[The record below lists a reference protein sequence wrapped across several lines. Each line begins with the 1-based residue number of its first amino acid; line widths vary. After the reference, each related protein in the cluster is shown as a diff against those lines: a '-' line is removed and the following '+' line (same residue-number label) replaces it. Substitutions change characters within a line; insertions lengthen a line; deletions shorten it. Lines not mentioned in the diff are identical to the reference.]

1 MASFV
6 LTQQR
11 RETFERDGMLS
22 VPGYFDP
29 RDLTAMSDA
38 VWADVRSRYGI
49 ERHVPATWH
58 DQRPAQF
65 KSLNRSGAF
74 DALRPGCAAIA
85 DEFFGLGN
93 WEYNFPG
100 LLVTFP
106 TGSWAVPHNIWH
118 LDSNPID
125 YMAGLRN
132 IKVFTFLEPVRPRG
146 GGTCYVEGSNRVVM
160 DRVRNATPDER
171 LRSADIKAILQIEEP
186 WFRAL
191 FTSGWPDREQRFMTE
206 GGTARGIGVCVKELT
221 GEPGDVYIMHPAML
235 HTPAGNALDRPRMM
249 LAHTLLRR

>member
-6 LTQQR
+6 LTPALHA
-11 RETFERDGMLS
+11 TFERDGMLS

-38 VWADVRSRYGI
+38 IWADVRRRYGI
-49 ERHVPATWH
+49 ERHQPATWH
-58 DQRPAQF
+58 VQMPAQF

-85 DEFFGLGN
+85 DEFFGVGN
-93 WEYNFPG
+93 WDYNFPG
-100 LLVTFP
+100 ALVTFP
-106 TGSWAVPHNIWH
+106 TGSWTVPHNIWH
-118 LDSNPID
+118 LDSNPPD
-125 YMAGLRN
+125 YMPGLRI
-132 IKVFTFLEPVRPRG
+132 IKVFTFLEPVDPR

-160 DRVRNATPDER
+160 DRVRNATPGER
-171 LRSADIKAILQIEEP
+171 LRSADIKTILQLEEP

-191 FTSGWPDREQRFMTE
+191 FTRGGPDREQRFMTE
-206 GGTARGIGVCVKELT
+206 GGTARGIGVRVKELT

-235 HTPAGNALDRPRMM
+235 HTLAGNALDRPRMM
-249 LAHTLLRR
+249 FAHTLLRR